1 MICMSTP
8 PRSRRGA
15 TGPARPGAIGPAI
28 RLALGAAFVAML
40 AYAGTLVAGAA
51 AGAAVPFA
59 PLLAALGLLAFFV
72 VVYAFAPGPL

>member
-1 MICMSTP
+1 MVCMSTP

-28 RLALGAAFVAML
+28 KLALGAVFVATL
-40 AYAGTLVAGAA
+40 AYVGTLVAGAA

-59 PLLAALGLLAFFV
+59 PLLAGLGLLVFFV